1 MPEQPSV
8 SPLLD
13 GFTLG
18 APAHGHAGVCCC
30 PAVRADSQRKYIV
43 KIISIPASQAQLDAL
58 LITGAYKDSA
68 EAAEYFRSLA
78 EGIIRECKMLEQLSR
93 RGGFVPYEGYQ
104 MEPMQKSRTGYEVY
118 LLSGFRLSLE
128 RYIHRHAVTHL
139 EAVNLGIDLC
149 TALAACREVGMLYVA
164 LKPSNI
170 FISSKKEYK
179 IGDLGFVPL
188 KALKYTPMP
197 EKYRSDYTAPELM
210 DDLSVLNETADTYSA
225 GLILYRIFN
234 DGMLPQD
241 LTKPLPVP
249 SAADEEMAG
258 ILLKACDPNPA
269 KRWKSPA
276 EMRQALI
283 DYMQRGTINDV
294 PIMNPIGSEP
304 AGKPKDENTAP
315 VPGAIADDETATPQL
330 PAEPEDASPETLIP
344 EEANAPSPGETAA
357 ENVEVPE
364 DAPPEETSQ
373 EDPAESEKPEA
384 PEPEA
389 PADETEKI
397 PEEPVSATEEC
408 SFEAHEEAAEQYVL
422 DIQEIA
428 SPPAPDETP
437 LEEFTPEDAP
447 PEPPPE
453 TPAEPLELSDVLDD
467 MEQAAQEAFGEFP
480 SEPPPAEEAE
490 SDTIDGEDLDYELAE
505 LSKLLRESER
515 PITHERKATPNVA
528 PVVIKQ
534 PKKRKSPLRALFV
547 VFLLCLLL
555 AGSVWGYMYYI
566 GEYLQSVSGI
576 TVQEEQGKLVVQVTS
591 SAREELLRVVCTD
604 PYGNSYTS
612 PVENGKAEFSQ
623 ITPGT
628 FYTVQVQVNGFH
640 RLTSN
645 ISEVYTT
652 AGTTNIAALNAG
664 SGTQDGSVAL
674 SMIVDGAEPAKW
686 QVYYS
691 ADGEPELT
699 KTFTGHTVTVENLSI
714 GKLYTFRMEILDGI
728 NHYPANGQ
736 NTVQFVPVQLIAATD
751 LEVTSFADG
760 KLTLHWNNTS
770 ATAPEY
776 WLVNC
781 RGDGFE
787 QTLQAADTTATFEG
801 ISEAKAYTVDVCAMG
816 MTQTTRL
823 EISANPITI
832 TGFQV
837 DDSDP
842 QELRVSWQFRGTAP
856 ENGWQVIYTLDSSN
870 LPSAVKVYDT
880 NAVIAP
886 RIPGAVYH
894 ITIQAAND
902 ISVFGGTQVYSCP
915 AAADYDNGGVSKANI
930 NVKLLVTPDDEN
942 WVENPVSSDSVTQLF
957 TLGQP
962 ISVVLQNNYGVYLN
976 DDEINILYVYRDSA
990 GNAAP
995 ELIGE
1000 QTLSWREIWGRNSA
1014 YTARLNVPISPVVE
1028 GNYTLDIYFNG
1039 KLIAS
1044 ASLKVY

>member
-43 KIISIPASQAQLDAL
+43 KIISIPASQTQLDAL
-58 LITGAYKDSA
+58 LITGAYKDPA
-68 EAAEYFRSLA
+68 EAAEYFRTLA

-104 MEPMQKSRTGYEVY
+104 MEPMQKNRAGYEVY

-149 TALAACREVGMLYVA
+149 TALAACREAGMLYVA

-188 KALKYTPMP
+188 NALKYTPMP

-241 LTKPLPVP
+241 LTKPLPAP
-249 SAADEEMAG
+249 CAADEEMAG

-269 KRWKSPA
+269 KRWGSPA

-294 PIMNPIGSEP
+294 PIMSPIGSTP
-304 AGKPKDENTAP
+304 ADKPKDEAAAPSPEDTPNGDTP
-315 VPGAIADDETATPQL
+315 VPQP
-330 PAEPEDASPETLIP
+330 PAEPEDTPPETPAQEEAEAPPAEEAAEEEAETPESPKEEPSAEEAPEEPEEPEPPEPEVPEEPTEETPEEPASEEYSFDMQEEAEGQYVFDIP
-344 EEANAPSPGETAA
+344 EEPESPAPE
-357 ENVEVPE
+357 E
-364 DAPPEETSQ
+364 APPEEF
-373 EDPAESEKPEA
+373 
-384 PEPEA
+384 
-389 PADETEKI
+389 I
-397 PEEPVSATEEC
+397 PEDT
-408 SFEAHEEAAEQYVL
+408 
-422 DIQEIA
+422 
-428 SPPAPDETP
+428 
-437 LEEFTPEDAP
+437 P

-453 TPAEPLELSDVLDD
+453 EPAEPLQFADLIDD
-467 MEQAAQEAFGEFP
+467 MEQAAQEAFSGFSP
-480 SEPPPAEEAE
+480 EPANPEETE
-490 SDTIDGEDLDYELAE
+490 PDTIGGEDLDQELEA
-505 LSKLLRESER
+505 LSSLLRESER
-515 PITHERKATPNVA
+515 PITRERKATPNVA

-534 PKKRKSPLRALFV
+534 PKKRKSPLKALFIT
-547 VFLLCLLL
+547 FLLCLLL

-566 GEYLQSVSGI
+566 GEYLQVVRGI
-576 TVQEEQGKLVVQVTS
+576 TVQESQGALIVQVDS
-591 SAREELLRVVCTD
+591 DAREELLRVVCTD
-604 PYGNSYTS
+604 TYGNSTTS
-612 PVENGKAEFSQ
+612 LVQNGKAEFTQ

-628 FYTVQVQVNGFH
+628 FYTIQVQVTGFH
-640 RLTSN
+640 KLTSDV
-645 ISEVYTT
+645 SQVFTT
-652 AGTTNIAALNAG
+652 AGTTNLAALNAG
-664 SGTQDGSVAL
+664 TGTQDGSVVL
-674 SMIVDGAEPAKW
+674 SMIVEGAEPAKW

-691 ADGEPELT
+691 TDGEPEMT
-699 KTFTGHTVTVENLSI
+699 KTFSGHTVTVDNLTI

-751 LEVTSFADG
+751 LEVTSFSDG
-760 KLTLHWNNTS
+760 QLTLRWNNTS

-781 RGDGFE
+781 RSEGFE
-787 QTLQAADTTATFEG
+787 QTLQVADTTATFEG

-823 EISANPITI
+823 EISANPITV

-842 QELRVSWQFRGTAP
+842 EELRVSWQFHGTAP

-894 ITIQAAND
+894 FTIQAAND
-902 ISVFGGTQVYSCP
+902 ISVFGGTQDYSCP
-915 AAADYDNGGVSKANI
+915 AAADYDNGGVSRANI

-942 WVENPVSSDSVTQLF
+942 WVENPVSGDSVTQLF
-957 TLGQP
+957 TVGQP

-1000 QTLSWREIWGRNSA
+1000 ETLSWREIWGRNSA
-1014 YTARLNVPISPVVE
+1014 YTARLNVPVSPVVE
-1028 GNYTLDIYFNG
+1028 GSYTLDIYFNG

-1044 ASLKVY
+1044 TSLRVY